1 MLFPI
6 VLFVYNRPEHL
17 KATIESLQQNPLANA
32 SELFVFSDG
41 AKNPQDESKVKA
53 VRMYLADIQGFKGIT
68 INYRAENWGL
78 ANSVINGVNEVL
90 AKYPAAIMVEDD
102 MVFAP
107 NFLDFM
113 NDALNFYQNNP
124 KIFSISGY
132 TFPIQVPTDYPHSV
146 FINPRA
152 SSWGWGTWQD
162 RWAVADWQITDYQSF
177 INNKALQKQFN
188 QGGEDLGLMLKKQQL
203 GQIDSWA
210 IRWTYTHFKNQAY
223 CLYPTQ
229 SKINNIGMDDSGT
242 HSNSTVKFQVHLQNT
257 DYQLVKDIV
266 LNQQICHNLARFF
279 RPSLL
284 RRVLNWWKYGL

>member
-17 KATIESLQQNPLANA
+17 KATIESLQQNPLAKA
-32 SELFVFSDG
+32 SELFIFSDG
-41 AKNPQDESKVKA
+41 AKNSQDEPKVKA
-53 VRMYLADIQGFKGIT
+53 VRAYLADIQGFKDIS
-68 INYRAENWGL
+68 IDYRTKNWGL
-78 ANSVINGVNEVL
+78 ANSVISGVSEIL
-90 AKYPAAIMVEDD
+90 AKYPAAIVLEDD

-107 NFLDFM
+107 NFLNFM
-113 NDALNFYQNNP
+113 NDALHFYQNNS

-132 TFPIQVPTDYPHSV
+132 TFPIQIPANYPHKV

-162 RWAVADWQITDYQSF
+162 RWAKIDWQVSDYQSF
-177 INNKALQKQFN
+177 INNKVLLKQFN
-188 QGGEDLGLMLKKQQL
+188 QGGADLGLMLKKQQL
-203 GQIDSWA
+203 GLIDSWA

-242 HSNSTVKFQVHLQNT
+242 HSNTTVKYRVSLQNA
-257 DYQLVKDIV
+257 DYQLVKDIP
-266 LNQQICHNLARFF
+266 LNQEISQNLARFF